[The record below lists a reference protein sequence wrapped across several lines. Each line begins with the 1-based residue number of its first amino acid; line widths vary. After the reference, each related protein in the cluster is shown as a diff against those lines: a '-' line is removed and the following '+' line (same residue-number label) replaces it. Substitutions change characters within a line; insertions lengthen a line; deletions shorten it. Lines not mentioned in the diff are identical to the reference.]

1 MRHSDKVPTPQES
14 MKMGLAVGF
23 EDGTRT
29 LKGTY
34 IIHLVDSDTGEV
46 LHHSEHSNI
55 VTLDGGVLVMIN
67 LASGGTPVPPNQ
79 RGITMLA
86 VGTGATGP
94 VLSPDAPDPRQ
105 RKLNAEIARKAFST
119 TVFRNSVGAAV
130 GYPTNVCDFT
140 VTFGVG
146 EAVGPLNEMGLV
158 RTISLNPAVL
168 NPVPSVFPAYDATI
182 DLSTYDILANYTTMG
197 QGTGPIGKPNNSVLT
212 LTWRLSS

>member
-1 MRHSDKVPTPQES
+1 MRHTDKIPTPHES
-14 MKMGLAVGF
+14 LKMGLAVG
-23 EDGTRT
+23 EVDGVRA

-67 LASGGTPVPPNQ
+67 LASGATPTPPSQ

-94 VLSPDAPDPRQ
+94 VLNPDAPDPRQ
-105 RKLNAEIARKAFST
+105 RKLNAEIARKEFSS

-130 GYPTNVCDFT
+130 AYPTNVCDFT

-146 EAVGPLNEMGLV
+146 EAVGALNEMGLV
-158 RTISLNPAVL
+158 RTISLNPAVTTS
-168 NPVPSVFPAYDATI
+168 VPAVFPAYDPTV
-182 DLSTYDILANYTTMG
+182 DLTVYDILANYTTMG

>member
-1 MRHSDKVPTPQES
+1 MSDLITSPNLKVSGEYIFH
-14 MKMGLAVGF
+14 L
-23 EDGTRT
+23 EDAT
-29 LKGTY
+29 
-34 IIHLVDSDTGEV
+34 TGEV
-46 LHHSEHSNI
+46 LAHFHKKNL

>member
-1 MRHSDKVPTPQES
+1 MSDLITSPNFKVSGEYIFH
-14 MKMGLAVGF
+14 L
-23 EDGTRT
+23 EDAT
-29 LKGTY
+29 
-34 IIHLVDSDTGEV
+34 TGEV
-46 LHHSEHSNI
+46 LAHFHKKNL

-67 LASGGTPVPPNQ
+67 LASGGTPVPPSQ

-94 VLSPDAPDPRQ
+94 VLNPDAPDPRQ
-105 RKLNAEIARKAFST
+105 RHLNAEIARKAFST
-119 TVFRNSVGAAV
+119 SVFRNSVGAAV

>member
-1 MRHSDKVPTPQES
+1 MHKVSGEYI
-14 MKMGLAVGF
+14 LHL
-23 EDGTRT
+23 EDAT
-29 LKGTY
+29 
-34 IIHLVDSDTGEV
+34 TGEV
-46 LHHSEHSNI
+46 LAHFHQKNC
-55 VTLDGGVLVMIN
+55 VTLDGGILVMIN
-67 LASGGTPVPPNQ
+67 LASGATPTPPSQ

-94 VLSPDAPDPRQ
+94 VLNPDAPDPRQ
-105 RKLNAEIARKAFST
+105 RHLNAEIARKAFSSM
-119 TVFRNSVGAAV
+119 VFRNAVGAAV
-130 GYPTNVCDFT
+130 AYPTNVCDFT

-168 NPVPSVFPAYDATI
+168 NPVPAVFPTYDPTV
-182 DLSTYDILANYTTMG
+182 DLTTYDILANYTTMG

>member
-1 MRHSDKVPTPQES
+1 MRHSDKVQTPQES
-14 MKMGLAVGF
+14 MKMGLAVGM
-23 EDGTRT
+23 EDGTRA

-34 IIHLVDSDTGEV
+34 IIHLVDATTGEV

-67 LASGGTPVPPNQ
+67 LASGATPVPPNQ

-94 VLSPDAPDPRQ
+94 VLNPDAPDPRQ
-105 RKLNAEIARKAFST
+105 RHLNAEIARKPFST

-130 GYPTNVCDFT
+130 GVPTNVCDFT

-146 EAVGPLNEMGLV
+146 EAVGPLNEMGLI
-158 RTISLNPAVL
+158 RTISLNPAVTT
-168 NPVPSVFPAYDATI
+168 PVPAVFPAYDPTV
-182 DLSTYDILANYTTMG
+182 DLSIFDILANYTTMG

-212 LTWRLSS
+212 LTWRLTS

>member
-1 MRHSDKVPTPQES
+1 MMIRDEYQSPSEAL
-14 MKMGLAVGF
+14 KMALGVGV
-23 EDGTRT
+23 EDGVRT

-67 LASGGTPVPPNQ
+67 LASGGTPVPPSQ

-94 VLSPDAPDPRQ
+94 VLNPDAPDPRQ
-105 RKLNAEIARKAFST
+105 RHLNAEIARKPFTS
-119 TVFRNSVGAAV
+119 TVFRNAVGAAV
-130 GYPTNVCDFT
+130 SVPTNVCDFT

-146 EAVGPLNEMGLV
+146 EAVGALNEMGLI
-158 RTISLNPAVL
+158 RSISLNPLTL
-168 NPVPSVFPAYDATI
+168 NPVPSVFPAYDPTV
-182 DLSTYDILANYTTMG
+182 DLTLYDILANYTTMG

>member
-1 MRHSDKVPTPQES
+1 MSDLITSPTHKVSGEYIFH
-14 MKMGLAVGF
+14 L
-23 EDGTRT
+23 EDAT
-29 LKGTY
+29 
-34 IIHLVDSDTGEV
+34 TGEV
-46 LHHSEHSNI
+46 LAHFHKKNL

-67 LASGGTPVPPNQ
+67 LASGGTPVPPSQ

-119 TVFRNSVGAAV
+119 SVFRNSVGAAV